1 MEILAL
7 TLILTQSIAILWLY
21 RKVTQ
26 NEMRIRNLNILLE
39 REQKEVSRWKQKAFK
54 PKPTKVASV
63 GDNEKA
69 LADALSAICERLE
82 SQGQFSIEEKNS
94 ILKELDDFYNVAIL
108 SNYCYLK
115 SLFAIVIGGA
125 KVIFNPN
132 TSRTVKDVTIERM
145 AGIRKEL
152 ANF

>member
-26 NEMRIRNLNILLE
+26 DGMRIRNLNTLLE
-39 REQKEVSRWKQKAFK
+39 REQKEVLRWKQKAFK
-54 PKPTKVASV
+54 PKPTKVASI

-82 SQGQFSIEEKNS
+82 SQWQFSIAEKNA
-94 ILKELDDFYNVAIL
+94 ILKELNDFWNVPIL
-108 SNYCYLK
+108 SNYSYLK

-132 TSRTVKDVTIERM
+132 TSRTVKSVTIERM
-145 AGIRKEL
+145 AGLRKEL
-152 ANF
+152 AKF